1 MVLKSQLDELIET
14 LTDYTTYLKQF
25 GYDADTIFC
34 AYAVVAMHLTGE
46 KSTKHIL
53 KHLNHSIP
61 KTYVLVYIYPMSV
74 PNDVQ
79 NIKVLQAD

>member
-1 MVLKSQLDELIET
+1 MVLKSQLDELVET

-46 KSTKHIL
+46 KSTKNIGRSIME
-53 KHLNHSIP
+53 KVKSINVVQSTNH
-61 KTYVLVYIYPMSV
+61 TVH
-74 PNDVQ
+74 
-79 NIKVLQAD
+79 

>member
-46 KSTKHIL
+46 KSTKNIGRSIM
-53 KHLNHSIP
+53 KKVKSINVVESRNH
-61 KTYVLVYIYPMSV
+61 TVH
-74 PNDVQ
+74 
-79 NIKVLQAD
+79 

>member
-25 GYDADTIFC
+25 GYDKDTIFC

-46 KSTKHIL
+46 KSTKNIGRSIM
-53 KHLNHSIP
+53 KKVKSINVVESTNH
-61 KTYVLVYIYPMSV
+61 TVH
-74 PNDVQ
+74 
-79 NIKVLQAD
+79 

>member
-46 KSTKHIL
+46 KSTK
-53 KHLNHSIP
+53 N
-61 KTYVLVYIYPMSV
+61 IY
-74 PNDVQ
+74 
-79 NIKVLQAD
+79 

>member
-34 AYAVVAMHLTGE
+34 AYAVVAMHLTGVKRTNNIVRSIMKKV
-46 KSTKHIL
+46 KSINVVESTNNTVH
-53 KHLNHSIP
+53 
-61 KTYVLVYIYPMSV
+61 
-74 PNDVQ
+74 
-79 NIKVLQAD
+79 

>member
-14 LTDYTTYLKQF
+14 LTDYTTYFKQF

-46 KSTKHIL
+46 KSTKNIGRSIM
-53 KHLNHSIP
+53 KKVKSINVVQSTNH
-61 KTYVLVYIYPMSV
+61 TVH
-74 PNDVQ
+74 
-79 NIKVLQAD
+79 

>member
-46 KSTKHIL
+46 KSTSNIGRSIMKKVKSINVVDSI
-53 KHLNHSIP
+53 NHTIH
-61 KTYVLVYIYPMSV
+61 
-74 PNDVQ
+74 
-79 NIKVLQAD
+79 

>member
-46 KSTKHIL
+46 KSTKNIGR
-53 KHLNHSIP
+53 SIM
-61 KTYVLVYIYPMSV
+61 K
-74 PNDVQ
+74 
-79 NIKVLQAD
+79 KVKSINVVESTGHTIH

>member
-34 AYAVVAMHLTGE
+34 AYAVTAMYLTGE
-46 KSTKHIL
+46 KESKNIGKSIMKKVKSINVVESTGHTI
-53 KHLNHSIP
+53 H
-61 KTYVLVYIYPMSV
+61 
-74 PNDVQ
+74 
-79 NIKVLQAD
+79 

>member
-25 GYDADTIFC
+25 GYDTDTIFC

-46 KSTKHIL
+46 KSTKNIGRSIM
-53 KHLNHSIP
+53 KKVKSINVVQSINH
-61 KTYVLVYIYPMSV
+61 TVH
-74 PNDVQ
+74 
-79 NIKVLQAD
+79 